1 MRIKRYVGRTMKEA
15 LNMARSELGED
26 VLILSTRKL
35 RRGGFLGLFGGEVV
49 FEVTAAVEEHPE
61 TRTPLKSPSS
71 PATRSSGY
79 TRQSTDNAASL
90 YQLRE
95 ILGKN
100 VKMQGESLQQQNKE
114 KSFGGGE
121 TALSELE
128 EIKSMLGNLQRLVLR
143 GRANYPPPYDLLAEL
158 LTSQEMEED
167 FIERIVRSMMVSCGT
182 HCEMNEFFWTQLL
195 EAIVYSVKTEVPLP
209 KGKMMFIGPTGAG
222 KTTTVAK
229 LAARYHLDMGVDLML
244 VTVDTFRI
252 AATDQLRTY
261 AELIGVPF
269 AVAYT
274 PKELSYIL
282 KEAESHDLILIDTAG
297 KNPHSEMHINE
308 LKAFMNV
315 GSIDV
320 VYLVSSAVTRRR
332 DLFDIYQKMG
342 EIGVTHLIFTK
353 LDETKIF
360 GSLIDLTRISGLP
373 VAYFTD
379 GQRVP
384 DDIKEADPRFLAS
397 LLIEEVK
404 SSGRRSS
411 NRIEKDSHQR

>member
-71 PATRSSGY
+71 STTRSSGY
-79 TRQSTDNAASL
+79 IKQSTDNAASL

-95 ILGKN
+95 ILSKN
-100 VKMQGESLQQQNKE
+100 VKQGESLQQQNKE
-114 KSFGGGE
+114 KSFGGSAA
-121 TALSELE
+121 TPSELE

-143 GRANYPPPYDLLAEL
+143 SKANYPPPYDLLAEL
-158 LTSQEMEED
+158 LAFQEMEED
-167 FIERIVRSMMVSCGT
+167 FIEGIVRSMMISCGT

-195 EAIVYSVKTEVPLP
+195 ETIVSSVKTDVPPP
-209 KGKMMFIGPTGAG
+209 KGKMMFIGPTGVG

-308 LKAFMNV
+308 LKAFMNA

-320 VYLVSSAVTRRR
+320 VYLVLSAVTRRR
-332 DLFDIYQKMG
+332 DLFDTYQKMG
-342 EIGVTHLIFTK
+342 KIEVTHLIFTK

-360 GSLIDLTRISGLP
+360 GPLIDLSRISGLP
-373 VAYFTD
+373 VAYFTN

-384 DDIKEADPRFLAS
+384 DDVKEADPRFLAN

-404 SSGRRSS
+404 SSERRSS
-411 NRIEKDSHQR
+411 DRIEKNGHQR